1 MSAPGHCRHCADG
14 CQYYSHVDCSP
25 YRQQHHGVYA
35 KWHNRHCPACDE
47 AERIA
52 AECDRLAKPCC
63 ERHER
68 IHGPQSDAYEHI
80 ADFARGDA

>member
-52 AECDRLAKPCC
+52 QLCDEEAATAGPERLPD
-63 ERHER
+63 H
-68 IHGPQSDAYEHI
+68 DAR
-80 ADFARGDA
+80 AQTWQAAANLARGRR

>member
-1 MSAPGHCRHCADG
+1 MSAPGHCRHCAA
-14 CQYYSHVDCSP
+14 DCSGSTRSP
-25 YRQQHHGVYA
+25 YGTVR
-35 KWHNRHCPACDE
+35 WHMNESETAFWHVCPACDE

-63 ERHER
+63 DRHER
-68 IHGPQSDAYEHI
+68 IHGPQPDAYEHI